1 MARDSFDALI
11 VALGFACVA
20 MLETEAHSLLGLSV
34 WRANLL
40 CDDLIEPELARWRA
54 VASQRL
60 KVRT

>member
-54 VASQRL
+54 VASHGL